1 MNTSTVARS
10 ENSNHAQGGLG
21 SLVALPVEVLV
32 QILTYLQPAELMTL
46 ARLSKQLRTML
57 MDPNSRFIWQK
68 VISNFPGLPPCP
80 RDVSEPKY
88 VSLLFSETCSS
99 CGTSSTVPMDPYIM
113 ARLCHTCQG
122 TGRVLLSL
130 PARDNDE
137 LEWYTH
143 SAYATLQEHRETAQL
158 SHSSVPEVM
167 HLREGVIA
175 YAICGASGNWV
186 RRDGIVLSLDRYE
199 EAQTISKF
207 MVAHGLRPDQEAN
220 IPSTVE
226 VMIYY
231 D

>member
-57 MDPNSRFIWQK
+57 MDLNSRFIWQK

-99 CGTSSTVPMDPYIM
+99 C
-113 ARLCHTCQG
+113 ARLPPCRWIHISWPGYAIPAKARGEQLNTRLWKCYAARASGDGQ
-122 TGRVLLSL
+122 LL
-130 PARDNDE
+130 
-137 LEWYTH
+137 H
-143 SAYATLQEHRETAQL
+143 SN
-158 SHSSVPEVM
+158 VPEVM